1 VSDYRPVDC
10 ATYAGL
16 ELAILRRLRLLL
28 GWRDPGGLVHLERVR
43 PIDLRT
49 ARGEEFL
56 VFRTR
61 AGAVE
66 KVRLDRICRARPL
79 RAGAPMA
86 PGKRI

>member
-28 GWRDPGGLVHLERVR
+28 GWRGAGGLVHLERVR

-61 AGAVE
+61 GGVVE

-79 RAGAPMA
+79 RTDAPMA
-86 PGKRI
+86 PGSGT

>member
-1 VSDYRPVDC
+1 MSDYRPVDC

-28 GWRDPGGLVHLERVR
+28 GWRDPGGLVHLEGVR

-61 AGAVE
+61 GGAVE

-79 RAGAPMA
+79 RVPGSGAPS
-86 PGKRI
+86 PGI